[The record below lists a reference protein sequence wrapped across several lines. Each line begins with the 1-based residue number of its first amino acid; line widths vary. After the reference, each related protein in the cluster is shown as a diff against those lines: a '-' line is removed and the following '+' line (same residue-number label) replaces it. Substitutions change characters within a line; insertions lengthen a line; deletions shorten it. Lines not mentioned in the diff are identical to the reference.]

1 MNARATQIRK
11 LVQEELQRVE
21 IPEPSGRP
29 GPEIK
34 HLENGS
40 IELSWSVTNDGHSS
54 VTITLSDIGDPDEK
68 IYDLSFHVDNSDNVG
83 AITMLTQ
90 LQACVEQFYEL
101 GLDTRFGQVIGCH
114 ETQGI

>member
-1 MNARATQIRK
+1 MNARAALIRN
-11 LVQEELQRVE
+11 LVQQELLQVQV
-21 IPEPSGRP
+21 PEPMHAP

-34 HLENGS
+34 HLEDGS
-40 IELSWSVTNDGHSS
+40 IELRWSVTNDGYAS
-54 VTITLSDIGDPDEK
+54 VTITLNDIGDEDEK

-90 LQACVEQFYEL
+90 LQACVEQFYAL
-101 GLDTRFGQVIGCH
+101 GLDTRFGQVIGAH